1 MVSTPDEAEAPAS
14 AWRLAIVDDH
24 GLFTDAMRAWAGENL
39 TEVEVVYAGPDPTRV
54 PAGTDLVLLD
64 IDLGEGARSTDA
76 VTAQLVA
83 GGSTV
88 LLVSAI
94 GDPVRIRPALA
105 AGAIGYVPKRVGTD
119 VLEQAIRSALSG
131 EVPLSPDL
139 AAVMMSSAGRP
150 QLSPQEEMALQLY
163 ASGLKLEAVAR
174 RMGISPHTV
183 REYLARVRRKY
194 AEVGREVRTKTDL
207 YAAAVR
213 DGLLPPEE

>member
-1 MVSTPDEAEAPAS
+1 MVSTPDMTEAMTGG
-14 AWRLAIVDDH
+14 WRMAIVDDH
-24 GLFTDAMRAWAGENL
+24 GLFTDALRAWAAENL
-39 TEVEVVYAGPDPTRV
+39 PEVDVVYAGPDPAGV
-54 PAGTDLVLLD
+54 PAGTELVLLD
-64 IDLGEGARSTDA
+64 IDLGEGARSADA
-76 VTAQLVA
+76 VTAELVA

-94 GDPVRIRPALA
+94 GDPVRVRPALA
-105 AGAIGYVPKRVGTD
+105 AGAIGYVPKKAGTD
-119 VLEQAIRSALSG
+119 VLETAIRSARAG

-150 QLSPQEEMALQLY
+150 ELSRQEEMA
-163 ASGLKLEAVAR
+163 LKLEAVAR

-213 DGLLPPEE
+213 DGLLPREE

>member
-1 MVSTPDEAEAPAS
+1 MVSTPDTADAPAS

-39 TEVEVVYAGPDPTRV
+39 TEVEVVYAGPDPTLV

-150 QLSPQEEMALQLY
+150 QLSRQEEMALQLY

>member
-1 MVSTPDEAEAPAS
+1 MVSTPDMTEAMTGG
-14 AWRLAIVDDH
+14 WRMAIVDDH
-24 GLFTDAMRAWAGENL
+24 GLFTDALRAWAAENL
-39 TEVEVVYAGPDPTRV
+39 PEVDVVYAGPDPAGV
-54 PAGTDLVLLD
+54 PAGTELVLLD
-64 IDLGEGARSTDA
+64 IDLGEGARSADA
-76 VTAQLVA
+76 VTAELVA

-94 GDPVRIRPALA
+94 GDPVRVRPALA
-105 AGAIGYVPKRVGTD
+105 AGAIGYVPKKAGTD
-119 VLEQAIRSALSG
+119 VLETAIRSARAG

-150 QLSPQEEMALQLY
+150 ELSRQEEMALKLY

-213 DGLLPPEE
+213 DGLLPREE